1 MLGRLK
7 KWKSAEG
14 TTDRPDGRNIQG
26 RPQTFESAMEA
37 VPLGSGPELRD
48 LAAEER
54 LQTPGEP
61 RKILVVAQGEAFDA
75 DEIDYTVNLAERL
88 GYDIVALNVGTPPPR
103 SARFYQALG
112 KPWREAFTKR
122 AAAAASRFQAQAAAK
137 GVKCRQL
144 VKFGD
149 FNKAV
154 EELNHEVKRIEF
166 VITEPQINKQEVTAQ
181 VTLPVFSLRRYQG
194 YQGGKVMAKDLRKKK
209 MTYLRYTI
217 GLGAVSAALYAAVF
231 TNSATVTTYFTKGG
245 AYAILP
251 VATAFLFSFV
261 HGAFASNFWSALGI
275 EASRTATQPRPAARR
290 PVRRERP
297 RPRPELR
304 A

>member
-7 KWKSAEG
+7 KWKSAKS
-14 TTDRPDGRNIQG
+14 TIVRPDGRNIRG
-26 RPQTFESAMEA
+26 RPQTFESALEA
-37 VPLGSGPELRD
+37 VPLGSGPELHD
-48 LAAEER
+48 LAAEEKLR
-54 LQTPGEP
+54 IPGEP
-61 RKILVVAQGEAFDA
+61 RKILVVAQGEAFDP

-88 GYDIVALNVGTPPPR
+88 GYDIIALNVGTPPPR
-103 SARFYQALG
+103 SSRFYQVLG
-112 KPWREAFTKR
+112 KPWREAFVKR
-122 AAAAASRFQAQAAAK
+122 ASAAAARFQAQAAKK
-137 GVKCRQL
+137 GVRCRQM

-149 FNKAV
+149 LNKAV
-154 EELNHEVKRIEF
+154 EELNQEVKRIEF
-166 VITEPQINKQEVTAQ
+166 MITEPQFNKQEVTAQ

-217 GLGAVSAALYAAVF
+217 GFGALSAVLYAAVF
-231 TNSATVTTYFTKGG
+231 TNVSTVTTYFTKGG
-245 AYAILP
+245 LYAALP
-251 VATAFLFSFV
+251 VTTALIFSFV

-275 EASRTATQPRPAARR
+275 EASRKATQPRPAARR

-297 RPRPELR
+297 RPRAELR